1 MMPSPEVYKI
11 EHRLQIK
18 RAELLG
24 PHLAELELLN
34 RRRRRRLEIR
44 VRLGSVLIA
53 VGTWIYG
60 APDAAP
66 SATPVAFQG

>member
-1 MMPSPEVYKI
+1 MAPSYETHVI
-11 EHRLQIK
+11 EHRLIVK

-34 RRRRRRLEIR
+34 RRRRRRLEVR
-44 VRLGSVLIA
+44 ERLGGVLIA

-66 SATPVAFQG
+66 SATPLAIQG